1 MIQTGIS
8 ASEWIPEQRL
18 VITHITGDVDIAGVE
33 EWDNG
38 LQQTLSKIEDNGR
51 FKILVNL
58 NGFTALDLAAHKR
71 FRTVVPQTL
80 ARYGWKTGYVHL
92 FEEEAADMQLTN
104 TRGISCFAAVHVHQ
118 DETKIEKYQAMF
130 GTDTECF
137 LTDPE
142 QAERWIKG
150 VEL

>member
-58 NGFTALDLAAHKR
+58 HGFTALDLAAHKR

-104 TRGISCFAAVHVHQ
+104 TRESAASQPFTYIRTRPRSKNIRPCLVQ
-118 DETKIEKYQAMF
+118 ILNAFSPIRSKPSAGSRE
-130 GTDTECF
+130 
-137 LTDPE
+137 
-142 QAERWIKG
+142 
-150 VEL
+150 